1 MFAAMRLPAARRFA
15 ATILRATITG
25 SDNFI
30 SILVFDAVAI
40 NESYRTSG
48 IDRRKP
54 LLKCLTGKWSG

>member
-30 SILVFDAVAI
+30 SILVFDAIAI
-40 NESYRTSG
+40 KQSYRTSG
-48 IDRRKP
+48 ISRRQNLNP
-54 LLKCLTGKWSG
+54 PDHHTSA